1 MIDSVTLTLPRRMH
15 ARRDLFALG
24 FFSACGH
31 GERVCRHPARWK
43 LNLPTAEVT
52 LPRITWSEAP
62 DRSHWLTASVSV
74 PKMLWGSNIGSL
86 ETDVEIV
93 TGLSAISRFVTQASG
108 IDFEAAEANVTR
120 VDYCFNWQLTPSEV
134 WQYLRAL
141 MVLRFPA

>member
-1 MIDSVTLTLPRRMH
+1 
-15 ARRDLFALG
+15 
-24 FFSACGH
+24 
-31 GERVCRHPARWK
+31 
-43 LNLPTAEVT
+43 
-52 LPRITWSEAP
+52 
-62 DRSHWLTASVSV
+62 
-74 PKMLWGSNIGSL
+74 MLWGSNIGSL